1 VAVSTDTRQ
10 AIPLRPGLAG
20 TDAVILGRLAQV
32 VAMGRHSKAYTPDD
46 VVRVAEAHLP
56 NTRVLRRHL
65 LNEQGRA
72 ERAEEELG
80 KLREELRWLRARV
93 QNLEAYVQ
101 VHPTPLADGDR
112 RTVHL
117 SPARHAILELL
128 KTGANARQIAEQLG
142 ISDSAA
148 RNRVWRL
155 LGDLGAHS
163 QAEAVAL
170 IRSGEIDVRIKDGG
184 QAAT

>member
-1 VAVSTDTRQ
+1 
-10 AIPLRPGLAG
+10 
-20 TDAVILGRLAQV
+20 
-32 VAMGRHSKAYTPDD
+32 MGRYSKAYTSDD

-56 NTRVLRRHL
+56 HHRVLSRHL
-65 LNEQGRA
+65 HNEQARA
-72 ERAEEELG
+72 DRAAEL
-80 KLREELRWLRARV
+80 LDELQEELRWLRARV
-93 QNLEAYVQ
+93 HKLEAHVQ
-101 VHPTPLADGDR
+101 VHPAPLAAGER

-117 SPARHAILELL
+117 SLARHAILELL

-148 RNRVWRL
+148 KNRVWRL

-170 IRSGEIDVRIKDGG
+170 IRSGEIDVRVKDEG
-184 QAAT
+184 QTAA